1 MKKMTK
7 TITLLVSAMLCVSL
21 VSCGETDSY
30 DDTDYMEAG
39 DDWRTTGLVLANGV
53 ITRGGE
59 STEVLVTV
67 GDNGAAF

>member
-7 TITLLVSAMLCVSL
+7 TITLLVSALLCVSL

-39 DDWRTTGLVLANGV
+39 ETTGAQRDLFSLM
-53 ITRGGE
+53 E
-59 STEVLVTV
+59 L
-67 GDNGAAF
+67 

>member
-67 GDNGAAF
+67 